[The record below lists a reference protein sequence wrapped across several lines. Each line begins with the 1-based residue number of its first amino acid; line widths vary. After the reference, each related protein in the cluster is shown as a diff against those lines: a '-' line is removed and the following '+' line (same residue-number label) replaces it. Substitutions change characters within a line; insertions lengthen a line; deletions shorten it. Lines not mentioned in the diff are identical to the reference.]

1 MDNSGNDGRSV
12 WLVYREYDA
21 WTQTLVC
28 AFTNPERAQMMV
40 DRLNGKMSSLEDWQ
54 RNFRYTLTEVPRW
67 NAELEI
73 SEVFEINDNIA
84 TWKEG

>member
-1 MDNSGNDGRSV
+1 MNNLGNDGRSI

-28 AFTNPERAQMMV
+28 AFTNPKRAQMMV
-40 DRLNGKMSSLEDWQ
+40 DRLNDRMANLEDWQ
-54 RNFRYTLTEVPRW
+54 RNFRFVLVEVPRW

-73 SEVFEINDNIA
+73 GEVLAINDNID
-84 TWKEG
+84 TWKE